1 MGKIV
6 VAGGGAAGMMAAI
19 MAARNGQEVHI
30 FEKNDRLGKKLF
42 ITGKG
47 RCNVTNAGDM
57 DNLFES
63 VRTNSKFLYSAFYS
77 FSNEQVMDFFEELGV
92 RLKVE
97 RGNRVF
103 PVSDHSSDIVRALQ
117 REMDRLGVCVNLNSE
132 ITNIIADEAGF
143 NSIQL
148 KGGERIEGDALILAT
163 GGVSYPLTGST
174 GEGLQMAEQLGHK
187 IVELTPSLI
196 PMITKED
203 WVKEV
208 QGLALKNVT
217 VTIKQGKKQLYSDFG
232 EMLFTHFGISGPLIL
247 SGSSYVTTAIKKGS
261 LEVYIDLKPALTE
274 EQLDAR
280 LLREFDEA
288 KNKQFKNVLNGLF
301 PQKLIPIMVRLSGI
315 APEKKVNEITKDER
329 NHFGKVIKNLPLTV
343 TEFRGIEEAIITR
356 GGVSVKEVNP
366 STMESKKVP
375 NLFFAG
381 EMLDLDAVTG
391 GYNLQIAW
399 STGYLAGQNA
409 GKTSVK

>member
-1 MGKIV
+1 MGKV
-6 VAGGGAAGMMAAI
+6 LVAGGGAAGMMAAI
-19 MAARNGQEVHI
+19 MAARNGQEVHLY
-30 FEKNDRLGKKLF
+30 EKNDRLGKKLF

-57 DNLFES
+57 ENLFDS
-63 VRTNSKFLYSAFYS
+63 VRTKFLYSAFYS
-77 FSNEQVMDFFEELGV
+77 FSNEQVMELFEQLGV

-117 REMDRLGVCVNLNSE
+117 KELNRLGVCVNLNSE
-132 ITNIIADEAGF
+132 ISNIYANEAGF
-143 NSIQL
+143 DSIQL
-148 KGGERIEGDALILAT
+148 KNDERIKGDALILAT

-174 GEGLQMAEQLGHK
+174 GEGLQMAEKLGHK

-247 SGSSYVTTAIKKGS
+247 SGSSYVTGAIKKGP

-301 PQKLIPIMVRLSGI
+301 PQKLIPIMI
-315 APEKKVNEITKDER
+315 R
-329 NHFGKVIKNLPLTV
+329 NY
-343 TEFRGIEEAIITR
+343 
-356 GGVSVKEVNP
+356 S
-366 STMESKKVP
+366 
-375 NLFFAG
+375 
-381 EMLDLDAVTG
+381 
-391 GYNLQIAW
+391 
-399 STGYLAGQNA
+399 
-409 GKTSVK
+409 

>member
-343 TEFRGIEEAIITR
+343 TELRGIEEAIITR

>member
-315 APEKKVNEITKDER
+315 APEKKVNEITREER

>member
-1 MGKIV
+1 MGKV
-6 VAGGGAAGMMAAI
+6 LVAGGGAAGMMAAI
-19 MAARNGQEVHI
+19 MAARNGQEVHLY
-30 FEKNDRLGKKLF
+30 EKNDRLGKKLF

-57 DNLFES
+57 ENLFDS

-77 FSNEQVMDFFEELGV
+77 FSNEQVMELFEQLGV

-117 REMDRLGVCVNLNSE
+117 KELNRLGVCVNLNSE
-132 ITNIIADEAGF
+132 ISNIYANEAGF
-143 NSIQL
+143 DSIQL
-148 KGGERIEGDALILAT
+148 KNDERIKGDALILAT

-174 GEGLQMAEQLGHK
+174 GEGLQMAEKLGHK

-247 SGSSYVTTAIKKGS
+247 SGSSYVTGAIKKGP

-301 PQKLIPIMVRLSGI
+301 PQKLIPIMISLSGI
-315 APEKKVNEITKDER
+315 TPEKKVNEITKEER

-343 TEFRGIEEAIITR
+343 TAFRGIEEAIITK
-356 GGVSVKEVNP
+356 GGVSVKEINP
-366 STMESKKVP
+366 STMECKNHPGIYFV
-375 NLFFAG
+375 G
-381 EMLDLDAVTG
+381 EVLDLDAKTG
-391 GYNLQIAW
+391 GFNLQIAW
-399 STGYLAGQNA
+399 STGYLAGI
-409 GKTSVK
+409 SV

>member
-174 GEGLQMAEQLGHK
+174 GEGLQMTEQLGHK

-196 PMITKED
+196 PMVTKED

-217 VTIKQGKKQLYSDFG
+217 VTIKQGKKRLYSDFG

-315 APEKKVNEITKDER
+315 APEKKVNEITREER

>member
-174 GEGLQMAEQLGHK
+174 GEGLQMTEQLGHK

-343 TEFRGIEEAIITR
+343 TELRGIEEAIITR

>member
-174 GEGLQMAEQLGHK
+174 GEGLQLTEQLGHK

-196 PMITKED
+196 PMVTKED

-315 APEKKVNEITKDER
+315 APEKKVNEITREER

>member
-1 MGKIV
+1 
-6 VAGGGAAGMMAAI
+6 
-19 MAARNGQEVHI
+19 
-30 FEKNDRLGKKLF
+30 
-42 ITGKG
+42 
-47 RCNVTNAGDM
+47 
-57 DNLFES
+57 
-63 VRTNSKFLYSAFYS
+63 
-77 FSNEQVMDFFEELGV
+77 
-92 RLKVE
+92 
-97 RGNRVF
+97 
-103 PVSDHSSDIVRALQ
+103 
-117 REMDRLGVCVNLNSE
+117 
-132 ITNIIADEAGF
+132 
-143 NSIQL
+143 
-148 KGGERIEGDALILAT
+148 
-163 GGVSYPLTGST
+163 
-174 GEGLQMAEQLGHK
+174 MAEKLGHK

-208 QGLALKNVT
+208 QGLALKNAT

-247 SGSSYVTTAIKKGS
+247 SGSSYVTGAIKKGP

-301 PQKLIPIMVRLSGI
+301 PQKLIPIMISLSGI
-315 APEKKVNEITKDER
+315 TPEKKVNEITKEER

-343 TEFRGIEEAIITR
+343 TAFRGIEEAIITK

-375 NLFFAG
+375 KLYFAG
-381 EMLDLDAVTG
+381 EMLDLDALTG

-399 STGYLAGQNA
+399 STAYLAGQNA